1 MFSDNVNYTVSES
14 QHTGPANQSEPDS
27 LGGGGFI
34 EPRTQQ
40 TVLTRTGT
48 AVLPVYNKVKV
59 CENKI
64 FETKHEYM
72 FHCTP

>member
-1 MFSDNVNYTVSES
+1 MFLDNVNYTVSES

-27 LGGGGFI
+27 LGGFI
-34 EPRTQQ
+34 EPRTLQ

-59 CENKI
+59 CEKNI
-64 FETKHEYM
+64 FETNHEYM

>member
-27 LGGGGFI
+27 LGGDSLNQELNRPFWREQEQRCYLCI
-34 EPRTQQ
+34 IK
-40 TVLTRTGT
+40 LK
-48 AVLPVYNKVKV
+48 YVK
-59 CENKI
+59 I
-64 FETKHEYM
+64 IYFETNHEYM